1 MNTFAEW
8 VDFLLPSVGIT
19 VALFT
24 ALYGVYASYRAS
36 KSVSAQETASRSSL
50 ENEESRVAEELEN
63 TDFGTLWA
71 VTQKRINYYHEIAT
85 SQSRRSFVSTQIA
98 TLVGFALIIGFGLLA
113 AQASTAIGAI
123 STAAVGIVGAGL
135 SAYIGSTFMKAQSE
149 ATAQLRQFFLQPV
162 EFSRLLGAERL
173 IGSLEPQQ
181 RAVAV
186 QALVKSMMAT
196 GSAEDVGNKEAADQK
211 E

>member
-1 MNTFAEW
+1 MAVINTA
-8 VDFLLPSVGIT
+8 VAIMAVL
-19 VALFT
+19 VAL
-24 ALYGVYASYRAS
+24 LIGYGTY
-36 KSVSAQETASRSSL
+36 RSSL
-50 ENEESRVAEELEN
+50 ASAHEVESRGTLQDEENRVAEELKD

-71 VTQKRINYYHEIAT
+71 VTQKRIDYYHEIAT

-98 TLVGFALIIGFGLLA
+98 TVIGFALIVGFGLLA

-149 ATAQLRQFFLQPV
+149 ASAQLRQFFLQPV

-173 IGSLEPQQ
+173 VDSLDPEE
-181 RAVAV
+181 RAKAV
-186 QALVKSMMAT
+186 QVIVKTMMPNTAKD
-196 GSAEDVGNKEAADQK
+196 EVDQ
-211 E
+211 